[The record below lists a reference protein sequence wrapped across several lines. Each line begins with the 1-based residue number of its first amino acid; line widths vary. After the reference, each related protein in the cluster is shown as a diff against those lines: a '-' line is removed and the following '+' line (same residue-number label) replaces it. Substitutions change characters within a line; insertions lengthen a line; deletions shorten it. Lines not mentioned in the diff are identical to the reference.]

1 MATALR
7 NLALVQLQRRPE
19 EAARTLERC
28 PSPDAA
34 ALLRHAAPDVAARVL
49 ALVPPRFAARC
60 FTALPGETRTA
71 VLNELSSLS
80 AAALLRRCPGDL
92 RTASLDDLSAR
103 VAAPIRDALAYSPD
117 SAGASASAEA
127 LTLFDDLP
135 VARAIEVLGG
145 RPDAV
150 PDRVVVLDRS
160 RRVLGVLRIAAL
172 CLASRDAAVGSLTLE
187 SVPLIS
193 ASTPV
198 AALAGDRRWEGSL
211 APVVDRSRAFVG
223 ILNPESL
230 RRDSG
235 RDAARPATQLVVAFS
250 ELCWFGLTTILALLA
265 AGGRPAGTGRRLG

>member
-28 PSPDAA
+28 SSSDAA
-34 ALLRHAAPDVAARVL
+34 ALLRHAAPAVAAGVL
-49 ALVPPRFAARC
+49 ALVSPRFAARC
-60 FTALPGETRTA
+60 FAALPAETRTG
-71 VLNELSSLS
+71 VLNELSPLS

-92 RTASLDDLSAR
+92 REASLDDLSAR
-103 VAAPIRDALAYSPD
+103 VAAPIRNALAYPPG

-135 VARAIEVLGG
+135 VGRAIEILGS

-160 RRVLGVLRIAAL
+160 RRVLGIFRTAAL
-172 CLASRDAAVGSLTLE
+172 CLPSRDATVGSLMLE
-187 SVPLIS
+187 TVPVIS

-198 AALAGDRRWEGSL
+198 ADLASDRRWEGSV

-223 ILNPESL
+223 VLDPESL

-235 RDAARPATQLVVAFS
+235 RDPARPATQLVVALS
-250 ELCWFGLTTILALLA
+250 ELCWFGLTTALALLA
-265 AGGRPAGTGRRLG
+265 AGGRPTDTGGRLG